1 MLRGKVEA
9 MPKYHI
15 TWSTKYRQKVIDGQ
29 FEEIVERVVI
39 EAVNEVGGRI
49 IEVECMPD
57 HVHLFV
63 ELRSE
68 AGVSKLLALAKGRSS
83 RELRQALPH
92 LARLKA
98 LWAPGHFAR
107 VVPEEQTEVVA
118 RYVRNQKTAAHK
130 QAG

>member
-1 MLRGKVEA
+1 MLWGKVKA

-15 TWSTKYRQKVIDGQ
+15 TWSTKYRQRVIGGQ
-29 FEEIVERVVI
+29 SEEIVERVVT
-39 EAVNEVGGRI
+39 EAVDELGGSV

-57 HVHLFV
+57 HVHLFTD
-63 ELRSE
+63 LPSE
-68 AGVSKLLALAKGRSS
+68 ADVSKLLALAKGRSS
-83 RELRQALPH
+83 RELRQAFPH

-118 RYVRNQKTAAHK
+118 RYVRDQKTAAHK